1 MNKKL
6 NFPAFE
12 FRIEKISDKLMI
24 FDVLRKKSV
33 RLTPEEWVRQHL
45 IRYLI
50 EIRHYPKSMIKVESG
65 LKYNTLLKRS
75 DVLIFDQAGSPFM
88 VIECKSPETKLDD
101 NVVHQ
106 VAAYSRSLQVRY
118 IGISN
123 GLNHFCWEIDQKNR
137 STVSLDD
144 FPEYS

>member
-6 NFPAFE
+6 NFPSFE
-12 FRIEKISDKLMI
+12 FRIEKIENKLMI

>member
-6 NFPAFE
+6 SFPSFE
-12 FRIEKISDKLMI
+12 FRIEKINDKLMI

-50 EIRHYPKSMIKVESG
+50 EYRQYPKSMIRVESG
-65 LKYNTLLKRS
+65 LKYDKLLKRS
-75 DVLIFDQAGSPFM
+75 DILVFGQDGNPWM
-88 VIECKSPETKLDD
+88 VIECKSPDTKLDD
-101 NVVHQ
+101 KVIHQ
-106 VAAYSRSLQVRY
+106 VAAYSRSLQVKY

-123 GLNHFCWEIDQKNR
+123 GLKHYCWEIDQDKQSTR
-137 STVSLDD
+137 SLGD
-144 FPEYS
+144 FPEYK